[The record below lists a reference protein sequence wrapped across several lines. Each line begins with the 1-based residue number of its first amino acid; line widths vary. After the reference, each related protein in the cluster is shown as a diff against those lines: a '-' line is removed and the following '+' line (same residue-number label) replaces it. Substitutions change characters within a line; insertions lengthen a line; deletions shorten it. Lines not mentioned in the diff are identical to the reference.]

1 MYDAS
6 GGVAATRR
14 QATTQRRWTM
24 MGPAFSQLDL
34 EAVQA
39 RHNDLTREYQKVQKA
54 KGTNEGSSRLRGAIL
69 AVTSRF

>member
-1 MYDAS
+1 
-6 GGVAATRR
+6 
-14 QATTQRRWTM
+14 M

-54 KGTNEGSSRLRGAIL
+54 KGTNEGPSRLRGAIR